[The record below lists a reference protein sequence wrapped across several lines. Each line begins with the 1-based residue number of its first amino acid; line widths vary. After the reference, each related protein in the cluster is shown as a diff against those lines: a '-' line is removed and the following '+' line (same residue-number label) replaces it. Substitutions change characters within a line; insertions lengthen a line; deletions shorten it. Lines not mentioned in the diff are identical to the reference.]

1 MNTTPL
7 KPGVLGMIIAIA
19 LAAVAVQTV
28 PAQSFPA
35 AGAATSPTPSSKMI
49 SGEIVSAS
57 SSSVTIKDTQ
67 SDAPV
72 SVAVNTSTV
81 VTVDG
86 RGAKLSDL
94 KSGYSATITTAERD
108 GRLVAVT
115 ISARA

>member
-1 MNTTPL
+1 
-7 KPGVLGMIIAIA
+7 MIIAIA
-19 LAAVAVQTV
+19 LAAVAVQTA

-35 AGAATSPTPSSKMI
+35 AGAATSPSTSSKMI

-57 SSSVTIKDTQ
+57 SSSVMIKDAQ

-72 SVAVNTSTV
+72 SVAVNASTV
-81 VTVDG
+81 ITVDG

-94 KSGYSATITTAERD
+94 KSGYSATITATEKD
-108 GRLVAVT
+108 GRVLAVT